1 MSKITI
7 DAKKN
12 IWHSASL
19 AEILKEV
26 AAQIALKR
34 YLRNIR
40 VIIDSS
46 GARKAVESH
55 RSQLQLWFI
64 SFLCFINL

>member
-12 IWHSASL
+12 IYIYIWHSASL
-19 AEILKEV
+19 AEILKDV

-34 YLRNIR
+34 YLRNIK
-40 VIIDSS
+40 VII
-46 GARKAVESH
+46 
-55 RSQLQLWFI
+55 
-64 SFLCFINL
+64 